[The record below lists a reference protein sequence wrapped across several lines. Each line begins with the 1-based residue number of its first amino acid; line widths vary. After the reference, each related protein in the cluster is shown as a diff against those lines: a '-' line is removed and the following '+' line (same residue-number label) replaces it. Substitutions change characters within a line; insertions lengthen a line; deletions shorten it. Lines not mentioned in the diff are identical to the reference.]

1 MSWESLVNRQKEH
14 RKETSEIDQTFAS
27 VFSGPDGKK
36 LLEFFDSIV
45 NSFNILCNYSDNNIV
60 KKEHNEKDGIFFTT
74 TKTRHKLILEELKK
88 AKQNSFP
95 LDIEKI
101 KFKEMN

>member
-45 NSFNILCNYSDNNIV
+45 MNGYMLQQIKNRIKRGKEWQ
-60 KKEHNEKDGIFFTT
+60 KKK
-74 TKTRHKLILEELKK
+74 
-88 AKQNSFP
+88 
-95 LDIEKI
+95 
-101 KFKEMN
+101 

>member
-1 MSWESLVNRQKEH
+1 MSWESLVNRHKEH

-45 NSFNILCNYSDNNIV
+45 MNVTINPNADSRVLWHLEGQRYLVGLIERHIQRSHKVKNN
-60 KKEHNEKDGIFFTT
+60 E
-74 TKTRHKLILEELKK
+74 
-88 AKQNSFP
+88 
-95 LDIEKI
+95 
-101 KFKEMN
+101 

>member
-1 MSWESLVNRQKEH
+1 MSWESLVNRHKEH

-45 NSFNILCNYSDNNIV
+45 MNVTINPNADSRVLWHLEGQRYMLQQIKNRIKRGKEWQ
-60 KKEHNEKDGIFFTT
+60 KKK
-74 TKTRHKLILEELKK
+74 
-88 AKQNSFP
+88 
-95 LDIEKI
+95 
-101 KFKEMN
+101 